1 MLKARNFSYDLIS
14 LKALKEL
21 KKAAEFEGFSEIIK
35 EEIASLEQKL
45 QTNLDHSLE
54 HFKKEIKHLI
64 SEEIIL
70 RYYGQKGSIVYT
82 LREDRDLKESFTILK
97 DKEQYGKILK
107 PAKK

>member
-1 MLKARNFSYDLIS
+1 M
-14 LKALKEL
+14 
-21 KKAAEFEGFSEIIK
+21 
-35 EEIASLEQKL
+35 

-54 HFKKEIKHLI
+54 HFKKDIKHMI